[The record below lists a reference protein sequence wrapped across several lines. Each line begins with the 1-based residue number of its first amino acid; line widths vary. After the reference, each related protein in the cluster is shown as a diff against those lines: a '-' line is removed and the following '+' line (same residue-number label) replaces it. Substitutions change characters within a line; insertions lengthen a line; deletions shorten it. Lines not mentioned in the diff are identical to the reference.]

1 MSSQLAADGK
11 VEEYTLNDLFS
22 LRRPRDFR
30 AGLAS
35 GSKSLAKGVLGGAM
49 GLVAAPVM
57 GALQGGVLGFGK
69 GVLAGGL
76 PRLASANVEPGSS
89 PQSLHV
95 RSWQIGHQS
104 LLQLDP
110 CSSTLL

>member
-1 MSSQLAADGK
+1 MGSQLAADGK
-11 VEEYTLNDLFS
+11 TEEYTLNDLFS

-57 GALQGGVLGFGK
+57 GAFQGGVLGFGK
-69 GVLAGGL
+69 GLVAGM
-76 PRLASANVEPGSS
+76 SFTHTSCTHEPG
-89 PQSLHV
+89 PN
-95 RSWQIGHQS
+95 
-104 LLQLDP
+104 
-110 CSSTLL
+110 T

>member
-11 VEEYTLNDLFS
+11 AEEYTLNDLFS

-76 PRLASANVEPGSS
+76 
-89 PQSLHV
+89 
-95 RSWQIGHQS
+95 HQS
-104 LLQLDP
+104 VNK
-110 CSSTLL
+110 